1 MLMKKILYI
10 ASIFLLGAVGCT
22 KEMAVL
28 EKPKAE
34 KSGLVEVMMKLR
46 VHDVELAATTKAND
60 ANMAE
65 NPHIKSIRVAVFG
78 KSGYPQTY
86 AYAEPVKKVVE
97 GDETKW
103 TAGEYASTNYDP
115 KTRSG
120 IYYFKVLLP
129 VYEGACTVHVIAN
142 GDESIPFVD
151 QTENSIMS
159 AMKTQKGEG
168 AYWARVNMP
177 DGILTIKDEN
187 GIMQTNDDGNFIP
200 SEETARLFTD
210 LTLVRNFAE
219 VVIINNAKEI
229 KNISWTL
236 VNVPV
241 SGSVAPMEGGEKTI
255 TYVDDYKDFRYVP
268 TSGLMVHPTDGRKYL
283 GYMIDETIEKT
294 KATVKE
300 SDLTLTVPNAVVV
313 IGEDDT
319 ETVTPGLGTP
329 GFMYERVKNEDTPT
343 AILLKATYKDDSAPT
358 YYRVDLMDEK
368 AGGYFPIYRNYKY
381 QIKINRVG
389 NRGADTIEEAME
401 RNVGGNVS
409 YSAEAK
415 SLTDISDGSSR
426 LFVDYVSKTFTNADE
441 RTQTFAV
448 YYVPDVNV
456 KDPNG
461 PYGLKV
467 DNSSV
472 KAALKEGVANEAIDG
487 DLTFDSANSSQTGKY
502 YYTFKLKNQSKEK
515 DLTSIFQ
522 VSASNN
528 AVDDQGNPD
537 EDNLSTL
544 YRDVK
549 ITVVKDMEMKV
560 FLKPNHLST
569 GEKYTVL
576 HIAFTDPLPES
587 MFPLLFYIEDA
598 NHTLNPTGYD
608 GNGDPNNP
616 NDHGNKIIVPV
627 QTGTSYADGK
637 SNSFYFIRTVNYSEY
652 EPMYEAW
659 LAAQEEEE
667 GSDPGASSE
676 DEYPFDFTTEFQTIK
691 EASATKVFVDN
702 EYFSLQSCNLL
713 NDGLFVYP
721 QKQEVKGNVTS
732 VTISVD
738 AYDQNQKWTAS
749 ATSPV
754 SVTPSTEQ
762 TGKGSF
768 TMSFPPNDSYTED
781 VTWTATVTTGTG
793 SSAVRHTVTI
803 IQKAHEFSLTPD
815 SQLVAYTATSAVVK
829 VNAEE
834 GLKWEATVDNG
845 ATLSYEGEAVGPKT
859 LTVKFDPNSTGN
871 SRKTYTVSVS
881 AKDDDGTVV
890 AVAEASIIQKR
901 VPYEVERTIAVG
913 IANFND
919 SGVYTA
925 TTYGSELQI
934 TMGNVAGVQG
944 DFILLNRQ
952 SGSITVKANALS
964 SIQISYYNNYYVAT
978 ELTATAGTVNSVTS
992 WTDDSGS
999 INEVTLYPW
1008 RGDNY
1013 YCVINQLKIT
1023 YLAD

>member
-1 MLMKKILYI
+1 MKKILYI
-10 ASIFLLGAVGCT
+10 ASILLLGAVGCT

-78 KSGYPQTY
+78 TSGYPQTY
-86 AYAEPVKKVVE
+86 AYAEPVNKVVE
-97 GDETKW
+97 SGETKW
-103 TAGEYASTNYDP
+103 TPGEYASTNYKSAED
-115 KTRSG
+115 

-129 VYEGACTVHVIAN
+129 VYEGACTVHIIAN

-241 SGSVAPMEGGEKTI
+241 SGSVAPMEGGEKAI
-255 TYVDDYKDFRYVP
+255 KYIDDYKDFRYVP
-268 TSGLMVHPTDGRKYL
+268 TSGLMVHPDGRRYL
-283 GYMIDETIEKT
+283 GYMIDESIEKI
-294 KATVKE
+294 KGKIKDE
-300 SDLTLTVPNAVVV
+300 DINLPVPNAVVSV
-313 IGEDDT
+313 EDGI
-319 ETVTPGLGTP
+319 ESVTAVTGTP
-329 GFMYERVKNEDTPT
+329 AFMYERVKNEETPT
-343 AILLKATYKDDSAPT
+343 AILLKATYMDDPAPT

-389 NRGADTIEEAME
+389 NSGADSIEEAME

-426 LFVDYVSKTFTNADE
+426 LFVDYVGKTFTNADE

-456 KDPNG
+456 KDPSG

-467 DNSSV
+467 DNSSIDV
-472 KAALKEGVANEAIDG
+472 KLKEGEANEAIDG
-487 DLTFDSANSSQTGKY
+487 DITFDSANSSLTGKY

-522 VSASNN
+522 VTASNQ

-608 GNGDPNNP
+608 GKGDPDNP
-616 NDHGNKIIVPV
+616 NDHGNKITVPV

-667 GSDPGASSE
+667 GSDSGDSEE
-676 DEYPFDFTTEFQTIK
+676 DEYPFDFTTQFQTIK

-702 EYFSLQSCNLL
+702 EYFTLQSCNLL

-721 QKQEVKGNVTS
+721 QRQEVKGGVTS

-768 TMSFPPNDSYTED
+768 TMSFPANDSYTED
-781 VTWTATVTTGTG
+781 VTRTATVTTGTG
-793 SSAVRHTVTI
+793 SSAVTHTVTI

-815 SQLVAYTATSAVVK
+815 SQLVAYSATSAVVK
-829 VNAEE
+829 VNVEE
-834 GLKWEATVDNG
+834 GVKWEASVDNG
-845 ATLSYEGEAVGPKT
+845 ATLSYEGEAVGEKT
-859 LTVKFDPNSTGN
+859 LTVKFNPNPQGDP
-871 SRKTYTVSVS
+871 RKTYTVSVS

-901 VPYEVERTIAVG
+901 APYEVERTIAVG
-913 IANFND
+913 SENFNNN
-919 SGVYTA
+919 GEYTA

-934 TMGNVAGVQG
+934 TLGGVSVRWYGYIQ
-944 DFILLNRQ
+944 LNRQ
-952 SGSITVKANALS
+952 SGSITVKAKALS
-964 SIQISYYNNYYVAT
+964 SIEISYDGTNYTA
-978 ELTATAGTVNSVTS
+978 ESMTATAGTVNSVTS
-992 WTDDSGS
+992 WTDTTGS
-999 INEVTLYPW
+999 INEVTLYP
-1008 RGDNY
+1008 RRRSNTCDINEL
-1013 YCVINQLKIT
+1013 VIK
-1023 YLAD
+1023 YLVED